1 MMTDEQKRIEF
12 FIKVREKFEEI
23 EDISKEYG
31 VEEDYMSILCVGLLE
46 EQSDDGR
53 YRVNAISSIFVDN
66 ETEMASL
73 MTHLAATYSEEDTP
87 DYGDPDYWIGG
98 GGDA

>member
-1 MMTDEQKRIEF
+1 MTDEQKRIEF

-46 EQSDDGR
+46 QQADNGL
-53 YRVNAISSIFVDN
+53 YKVNAISSIFVDN

-87 DYGDPDYWIGG
+87 DYGDLDYWLGG
-98 GGDA
+98 AGEA